1 MESPR
6 LIEPG
11 VSYFFNNILKTC
23 HETNINYKNFLVNIS
38 LFAFFITFVYILL
51 KYRRD
56 NRTTNEE
63 KNIKK
68 KKKKEYITNKLRMFN
83 HNKLKERNEL
93 ITDLPN
99 LKYF

>member
-1 MESPR
+1 METPK

-11 VSYFFNNILKTC
+11 VSYFFNNILKSC
-23 HETNINYKNFLVNIS
+23 HETNINYKNFIVNIS
-38 LFAFFITFVYILL
+38 LLCFFITFSYILL
-51 KYRRD
+51 KYKKD

-63 KNIKK
+63 KTKKEKK
-68 KKKKEYITNKLRMFN
+68 KNEYIINKLKMFN
-83 HNKLKERNEL
+83 HNKLKQHNEL